1 MPIPSNAGCSTEGPG
16 QDQRGKWEKYSF
28 GAALSKIATTE
39 AGPAHS
45 SGPSLLDKRQGI
57 GSVGSGSSIKEEP
70 S

>member
-1 MPIPSNAGCSTEGPG
+1 MPFSAGRSMKLL
-16 QDQRGKWEKYSF
+16 GKISVAKCEKYSF
-28 GAALSKIATTE
+28 GSALSKIATTE